1 MKLTVISDTHTKH
14 KEITHLLNKEDVFIH
29 AGDASNTR
37 DPAINQHEM
46 FDFLEWYQGLDANH
60 KIYVPGN
67 HDTSVEAGLI
77 DSKDFPDIHFLIN
90 RSIVIDGVKFYGSP
104 YTPSFGTGWA
114 WNMERSRITYVWN
127 AIPDDTDV
135 LITHGP
141 PKGILDLTT
150 DKDDPK
156 RLVNCGCKSLL
167 NKVLDT
173 PRIQAHIF
181 GHVHDQEEATNN
193 GIRTLNSVS
202 SPKFV
207 NASCMRLRTNEIVN
221 GPIRFGV
228 EGTHETLL

>member
-1 MKLTVISDTHTKH
+1 MKLTAISDTHTKH
-14 KEITHLLNKEDVFIH
+14 REITHLLDKEDVLIH
-29 AGDASNTR
+29 AGDAANSKDQTENE
-37 DPAINQHEM
+37 HEM
-46 FDFLEWYQGLDANH
+46 LDFLEWFDALDADR

-67 HDTSVEAGLI
+67 HDVSVESGRI
-77 DSKDFPDIHFLIN
+77 NPDDWPDITFLIN
-90 RSIVIDGVKFYGSP
+90 DSIVINRVKFYGSP

-114 WNMERSRITYVWN
+114 WNMKRSRIDYVWD
-127 AIPDDTDV
+127 AIPDDTNV

-156 RLVNCGCKSLL
+156 ILVNCGCKSLL

-181 GHVHDQEEATNN
+181 GHVHDQKEATNN

-228 EGTHETLL
+228 GIE